1 MTLSLGDAENGRKR
15 ETKKNAVEYAA
26 AVGVVVVVGDGDDDG
41 VVYVEIRR
49 GYCYYDGLRRFLVQ
63 HGGLLRCF
71 QYCDYCFCCLYCCC

>member
-26 AVGVVVVVGDGDDDG
+26 AAGVVVVGDGDDDG
-41 VVYVEIRR
+41 VVYLEICR
-49 GYCYYDGLRRFLVQ
+49 GYCYYDGLKSFLVQ

-71 QYCDYCFCCLYCCC
+71 QCRDYCFCCLYCCC